1 MATRWRRAGA
11 RGARDGGSRAVRGVV
26 AALCLTVMD
35 RSQDEA
41 EASEAEAEA
50 EADSEAEAAEAE
62 AEAEGAGAAE
72 SAWKKWTKRWNNL
85 ASKCLAPLFTRL
97 RLSYP
102 DVSAVLF
109 TTSPTGIVVYDSAC
123 FCVPAR
129 SLFKRCFWRS
139 QLSRLQAGAS
149 RARRRCQRRTT
160 SCVTS

>member
-1 MATRWRRAGA
+1 
-11 RGARDGGSRAVRGVV
+11 
-26 AALCLTVMD
+26 MD

-50 EADSEAEAAEAE
+50 EAAEAE
-62 AEAEGAGAAE
+62 AEAEDADVSE

-123 FCVPAR
+123 FCRRGAFSNGAFWCSQHSR
-129 SLFKRCFWRS
+129 S
-139 QLSRLQAGAS
+139 QAGAS

-160 SCVTS
+160 SCAKR